1 VSGPRATGVT
11 NMRLLCVPKLIIRQ
25 VAIHED
31 AFTGEQF
38 CDWLKGT
45 FDDVETLDQAAEWG
59 RSLFEKGLIGALA
72 INSTTDYK
80 SAGN

>member
-1 VSGPRATGVT
+1 VTTRVFYGV
-11 NMRLLCVPKLIIRQ
+11 LKLTIRP

-59 RSLFEKGLIGALA
+59 RSLFEKGLIGTLA
-72 INSTTDYK
+72 INSMTDYG
-80 SAGN
+80 SASN